1 MLLIAP
7 SILSADFSQLSRDIE
22 KVEKAGADWLHIDV
36 MDGHFVPNITM
47 GPQIVSDIRK
57 CTEIFL
63 DVHLM
68 IEKPEWLIP
77 AFLEAGADMIT
88 VHAETCPHLH
98 RVLTMIKE
106 GGALAGLALNPAT
119 PATSLEFVMDHLDLI
134 LVMSVNPGF
143 GGQKFIPAV
152 IPKIRTIKEWI
163 DGSGNN
169 IFLQVDGGI
178 NDITAKQAVAAGCD
192 VLVAGSYIFRSDDV
206 KDSIN
211 ALRNASPLD
220 R

>member
-7 SILSADFSQLSRDIE
+7 SILSADFSRLSRDIE
-22 KVEKAGADWLHIDV
+22 KIEKAGADWLHIDI
-36 MDGHFVPNITM
+36 MDGHFVPNLTM
-47 GPQIVSDIRK
+47 GPQIVADIRK

-68 IEKPEWLIP
+68 IEKPELLIP
-77 AFLEAGADMIT
+77 AFLEAGADMVT
-88 VHAETCPHLH
+88 VHVEACPHLH

-119 PATSLEFVMDHLDLI
+119 PVTGLEYVMDHLDLI

-152 IPKIRTIKEWI
+152 VPKIRTIKELI
-163 DGSGNN
+163 NGSGNN

-192 VLVAGSYIFRSDDV
+192 VLVAGSYIFGSEDV
-206 KDSIN
+206 KDPIN